1 MKDYLNKLKFC
12 KLFDNISEDNILKA
26 LTCLKGNVKKY
37 NKNDVIYL
45 AGDEINNIGVV
56 LNGSV
61 SVIKDDIMGN
71 RNILAT
77 MSDSEL
83 FGETFVFSNI
93 KYITVTIEAKE
104 NCEILF
110 IQFKQLT
117 RPCQYN
123 CIFHNNLIQNMLSII
138 SDKNILLYTKI
149 EILSAKTT
157 RLKLITY
164 LNIEMNKNN
173 SNTFTIPFSRDDLA
187 NYLNLDRSSMSREL
201 SKMRAEGIIKFNKNK
216 FKILL

>member
-1 MKDYLNKLKFC
+1 MKEYLNKLKFC
-12 KLFDNISEDNILKA
+12 QLFNNMTEDNILKA
-26 LTCLKGNVKKY
+26 LTCLKGNIKKY
-37 NKNDVIYL
+37 KKNDIIYL

-56 LNGSV
+56 LSGSV
-61 SVIKDDIMGN
+61 SIIKDDIMGN

-77 MSDSEL
+77 MSESEL

-117 RPCQYN
+117 NACPFKCD
-123 CIFHNNLIQNMLSII
+123 FHNTLIQNMLYII
-138 SDKNILLYTKI
+138 SNKNILLYKKI

-164 LNIEMNKNN
+164 LNIEMKKNN

-187 NYLNLDRSSMSREL
+187 NYLNLDRSSVSREL
-201 SKMRAEGIIKFNKNK
+201 SKMRNEGIIKFNKNK
-216 FKILL
+216 FKILI